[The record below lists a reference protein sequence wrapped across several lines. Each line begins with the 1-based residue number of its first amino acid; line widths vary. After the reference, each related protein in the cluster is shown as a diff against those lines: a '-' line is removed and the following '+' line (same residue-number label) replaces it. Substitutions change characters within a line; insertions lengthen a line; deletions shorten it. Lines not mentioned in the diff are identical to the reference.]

1 MQLESRT
8 SSPGYAGVQSSYAG
22 NELSGLELFS
32 ETVLQAVRSDTDGKT
47 TLRKTSER
55 SVEETR
61 AAHAN
66 NCTSIIT
73 PQELKR
79 QKSQHKCAVRPVRP
93 NKERATENGKGSRPR
108 KDRAELAD
116 LYELVYGRLQSQR
129 QVDMS
134 VEALANKFSDK
145 EIRVLMSMNKI
156 RKLS

>member
-1 MQLESRT
+1 MQLESRN
-8 SSPGYAGVQSSYAG
+8 PGYAGVQSSYAG
-22 NELSGLELFS
+22 DELSGLELFS
-32 ETVLQAVRSDTDGKT
+32 DAVLQAVRSDTDGKPT
-47 TLRKTSER
+47 LLRKTSER

-66 NCTSIIT
+66 SCTSIIT

-129 QVDMS
+129 QIDMS
-134 VEALANKFSDK
+134 IEALANKFSDK

-156 RKLS
+156 RK